1 VVNGI
6 RVVRLELRDAA
17 EVVDFIRG
25 GSVFAFWAPGD
36 ATLYRV
42 TMIKAVEFG
51 LNAMTDEA
59 DMHAL
64 LVVVGDAGYRQHLL
78 VPAPAG
84 DRRWTVQSFVRAF
97 GVDYAGWWAGVRPLL
112 AALGWTPSDQRE
124 LDYDPND
131 AVAAAVVL
139 NHM

>member
-1 VVNGI
+1 M
-6 RVVRLELRDAA
+6 RLELHDAT
-17 EVVDFIRG
+17 EVVDFIHG

-51 LNAMTDEA
+51 LNAMIDQA

-64 LVVVGDAGYRQHLL
+64 LVVVGVDGYLQHLL
-78 VPAPAG
+78 IPAPAG
-84 DRRWTVQSFVRAF
+84 ARDWTVQSFVRAF

-131 AVAAAVVL
+131 AVVAAVVL
-139 NHM
+139 TEMTQEANR

>member
-1 VVNGI
+1 MK
-6 RVVRLELRDAA
+6 LKLRDAA
-17 EVVDFIRG
+17 EAVDVIRR
-25 GSVFAFWAPGD
+25 GSVYAYWAPGD
-36 ATLYRV
+36 ATLYRI

-51 LNAMTDEA
+51 LNAMMIDA
-59 DMHAL
+59 DLRAL
-64 LVVVGDAGYRQHLL
+64 LVVVGDVGLRQHLL

-84 DRRWTVQSFVRAF
+84 DRFWSVQSFVRAF

-131 AVAAAVVL
+131 AVVAAVVL
-139 NHM
+139 TEMTQEANR